1 MKKLKLRAVVLFNWG
16 LTSSRWQSSEKSPD
30 LYSSFLHL
38 SSLMYILPGKTG
50 VIPYDDLV
58 MHTQINIQKPVLTFF
73 L

>member
-1 MKKLKLRAVVLFNWG
+1 MKKLKLRAVVLFYWS

-30 LYSSFLHL
+30 LHSSFLHL
-38 SSLMYILPGKTG
+38 SNLIYILSG